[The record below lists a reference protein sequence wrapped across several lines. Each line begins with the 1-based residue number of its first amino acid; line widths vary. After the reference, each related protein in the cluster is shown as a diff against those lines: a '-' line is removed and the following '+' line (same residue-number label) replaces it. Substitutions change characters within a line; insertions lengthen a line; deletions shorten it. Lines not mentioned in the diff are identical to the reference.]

1 MPDGQSQISS
11 TPWNGEPHQACMA
24 RNPGEHS
31 PSTTVK
37 LSPTSTTAASCAQ
50 RSCTGST
57 SGVPPPAKSCSAAP
71 SAQQPPATRHAQQH
85 EPQPN
90 ATPSRQHS
98 AHNCAPQPP
107 EVRRS
112 HEPPWQLH
120 AEPGHVPSLLPT
132 WARKKPSRSAAFFAH
147 MWTTVPSE
155 PRAHRRQVSFLSSLA
170 LCDRRPCT
178 RSKSS
183 GFFTAD
189 FPMVQD
195 FSIRLT
201 FPVDWVFS
209 ALTTGI
215 PRGWVAL
222 VMVRPRCKDSFQD
235 GLTVSEF
242 LAGSGSRTLGQF
254 PKKNV
259 YPA

>member
-1 MPDGQSQISS
+1 MGR
-11 TPWNGEPHQACMA
+11 NAA
-24 RNPGEHS
+24 RNR
-31 PSTTVK
+31 STTRELERMRATHSVA
-37 LSPTSTTAASCAQ
+37 LNFFGLVTC
-50 RSCTGST
+50 
-57 SGVPPPAKSCSAAP
+57 P
-71 SAQQPPATRHAQQH
+71 S
-85 EPQPN
+85 
-90 ATPSRQHS
+90 
-98 AHNCAPQPP
+98 
-107 EVRRS
+107 
-112 HEPPWQLH
+112 
-120 AEPGHVPSLLPT
+120 PT